1 MKRALLL
8 LFLIPVCVLSM
19 LTVGYLFTKKEP
31 LFLLRNIRIEGVGQL
46 TSEEVMRRAY
56 PFLKE
61 SIFGTDVAKVKE
73 AVLAHPFVRDV
84 TIKRVFPFQLVI
96 NVSEKQ
102 PSAMWVSPEGVIS
115 VLDEQGTPF
124 RPLARGDVQGLY
136 LIGATEAPEVK
147 AAFNQVSRWV
157 AEGII
162 KTEAISEVLYQ
173 EGNIT
178 LVGAEGGVEIILG
191 KEDQGQRLKRAKAVL
206 EDAKRRGL
214 LIRCIDA
221 RFEKGAIV
229 KERKG

>member
-84 TIKRVFPFQLVI
+84 TIKRIFPFQLVI
-96 NVSEKQ
+96 NVREKQ

-115 VLDEQGTPF
+115 VLDE
-124 RPLARGDVQGLY
+124 
-136 LIGATEAPEVK
+136 
-147 AAFNQVSRWV
+147 
-157 AEGII
+157 
-162 KTEAISEVLYQ
+162 
-173 EGNIT
+173 
-178 LVGAEGGVEIILG
+178 
-191 KEDQGQRLKRAKAVL
+191 
-206 EDAKRRGL
+206 
-214 LIRCIDA
+214 
-221 RFEKGAIV
+221 
-229 KERKG
+229 